1 MESICVVWA
10 FANFQDVCE
19 IRAALFE
26 ILTFDAVSM
35 PFEGIQSHFHTHVL
49 YWKLLG
55 ASEPA
60 SSNNFWP
67 LEQGKS
73 IGRVS
78 GVGVFMEPVLYV
90 VKWLWMNWLGA
101 WPLLRCY
108 RVFDIASLR
117 LQVVMIYWW
126 LPWMPYWIVGDD
138 LITVY
143 NSWPS
148 PVLLFMSWLKPQA
161 GASTLGWSIIQKKDG
176 GGNWEITYPET
187 LSWLGVSNIVFQP

>member
-1 MESICVVWA
+1 MGYTQFPALGCRAGGTSLSKTGSVSWPISSVLAMRIVWRCIGWKLHCNGVDLCGLGLCQ
-10 FANFQDVCE
+10 FPRCLWDTCS
-19 IRAALFE
+19 LFE

-35 PFEGIQSHFHTHVL
+35 PFAGIQSHFHTHVL

-78 GVGVFMEPVLYV
+78 GVGVFMEPGLYV

-108 RVFDIASLR
+108 RVFIGYL
-117 LQVVMIYWW
+117 
-126 LPWMPYWIVGDD
+126 
-138 LITVY
+138 T
-143 NSWPS
+143 
-148 PVLLFMSWLKPQA
+148 
-161 GASTLGWSIIQKKDG
+161 
-176 GGNWEITYPET
+176 
-187 LSWLGVSNIVFQP
+187 